1 MNEKGIS
8 FIEIILIIA
17 IISVFAFGLIP
28 QFF

>member
-1 MNEKGIS
+1 MNENGIS

-17 IISVFAFGLIP
+17 IVSIFAFGFIP